1 MTLHKSNDR
10 NNFEVEGVGMEI
22 TRPHPLV
29 YPMSIYSIPQKDSGF
44 NALIK
49 LGVSIINNTPM
60 PFHLSLFQSF
70 IPEIMTSDGQ
80 IIQGY
85 LDTQEVITNTQPN
98 KSPENSQKQ
107 KIGWLEIR
115 PESSFGFRLNAM
127 LSWQNN
133 SLQLKI
139 PSPTNYVLSSENLRY
154 FWCFDDLQAHTYQF
168 RFILNTE
175 EEPTY
180 VLESNLRQKTT
191 ISENRAKILATPWVN
206 LRLVY
211 PLSTDNSAIEVNGIV
226 FKVEMPESVLN
237 IPARQTVIRTD
248 VKLRIHITNN
258 QLTGFRFYQ
267 GNCFELILIT
277 DKGKEISFGSDP
289 TKQVREAETIPNYH
303 LIKPQES
310 TFFDLDGILFWDGNR
325 LNLAISK
332 KSPHYFTGATAFD
345 YFLELQPGASYQ
357 IQVVYHVIEQ
367 KKKQLEEH
375 LLEKV
380 WTGWVAMPL
389 VEFCLVE

>member
-1 MTLHKSNDR
+1 MTLNKSSDR
-10 NNFEVEGVGMEI
+10 NDFEVDGVRMEI

-29 YPMSIYSIPQKDSGF
+29 YPMSVYSIPQKDSGV

-60 PFHLSLFQSF
+60 PFHLNLFQSF
-70 IPEIMTSDGQ
+70 IPELVTSDGQ

-85 LDTQEVITNTQPN
+85 LVTKEVITNTQPN
-98 KSPENSQKQ
+98 KLLENSQKQ
-107 KIGWLEIR
+107 KTGGLQIR
-115 PESSFGFRLNAM
+115 PESSFGFRLNAI

-139 PSPTNYVLSSENLRY
+139 PSPNNVLSSDNMHY
-154 FWCFDDLQAHTYQF
+154 FWCFDGLQAHTYQF

-175 EEPTY
+175 DKPTDA
-180 VLESNLRQKTT
+180 LESNLRQKTT
-191 ISENRAKILATPWVN
+191 ISENRSKILATPWVN

-211 PLSTDNSAIEVNGIV
+211 PLSTDNTAIEVNDIV
-226 FKVEMPESVLN
+226 FKVEMPKSVLN
-237 IPARQTVIRTD
+237 IPARQTVTRTD

-258 QLTGFRFYQ
+258 QSTVLHFYQ
-267 GNCFELILIT
+267 VDSFELILIG
-277 DKGKEISFGSDP
+277 DEGKEISFGSNP
-289 TKQVREAETIPNYH
+289 TKHVREAETIPNYH

-310 TFFDLDGILFWDGNR
+310 AVCDLDGILFWDCGQ
-325 LNLAISK
+325 LDFAISK
-332 KSPHYFTGATAFD
+332 KSPHYFTGANAFD
-345 YFLELQPGASYQ
+345 YFLDLQPGASYQ
-357 IQVVYHVIEQ
+357 LQVVYHVIEQ
-367 KKKQLEEH
+367 KKKQLEGQ

-389 VEFCLVE
+389 VEFCLVES